1 MKKFLTA
8 ILVIAML
15 VSVFPTVAYAT
26 ETEIVKGS
34 ANLCFYDN
42 PNQTETVSVA
52 TNGKNVWVNAEQLFV
67 RLGYSVVYSSE
78 KNTIMIY
85 NTESNQLPVVI
96 TVFHCDDTAVSYLYH
111 DTFYEKQ
118 YTAPFESFSDEDGL
132 WVPFEYSL
140 LLNRSG
146 MLIDG
151 NVVRISQPQKN
162 IADIFREIAV
172 NNERIMFD
180 WCADFG
186 YGTEEVFAG
195 LSEYEWLHSANYL
208 TLLLDGLLSLEGE
221 AFITFFTQFA
231 GESTGFDMEYGNTL
245 TQLFCINSNDEYYAM
260 LENAE
265 RINSIFSADGTLGKM
280 LTRMSS
286 AHELEVGQLSHRC
299 DKLLEQIAEDNPVSV
314 LQYSRESQRL
324 NDALAHQSSFE
335 AVGGSILDIQK
346 GVSSA
351 IPKTGQALKALEVLG
366 YALDYF
372 NQDGFSMDA
381 TQYYLNPCATET
393 YLPQAMS
400 DSMTQNLKK
409 LESNFADYSIYQ
421 YFANNWLDF
430 VGIEDTIKNAMG
442 TQANVLLLAWS
453 LASNFIPFI
462 SNGLDSADQY
472 MLGSYAR
479 LMQYDALDKYVNSKN
494 NVGANANSTDLYRSV
509 QLCYVFLKACYI
521 ARDAGIASLCNVLDD
536 ADDSTEPLVLEHQEI
551 NREIAEYM
559 AIMKN
564 APIDN
569 KAYAYG
575 FLLDNNATY
584 LSQYDDSKLIATI
597 NVGSTPDSPNDPS
610 DTTINQY
617 GRFLLTEA
625 PYADHTDLFQVY
637 QYPIDGY
644 IYVKKNSNSTSTSI
658 ITNVPSSIPLVEVET
673 ADYAH
678 DENPYRF
685 TIETDLVDGVGGEH
699 PTLCMK
705 FFRNNVRYTNSDSSL
720 SLYSDNESYFYII
733 DGPENAYLVQE
744 SIEYKN
750 IETAGILY
758 QYKPSDYEAVI
769 TESIKITN
777 LKTHN
782 YYELS
787 AVFDPSAE
795 SYKYDELSYSS
806 GDGYDSRTLYYEV
819 PENSGWN
826 GELGT
831 KQGLVTYVQTTL
843 DKYGLSDRVFS
854 NQSTLGDVKNVLCTQ
869 IIGDAK
875 DYNLKT
881 DEDLSI
887 TGALWMGYPLGV
899 DILGTPVDTQPPAA
913 EGFAG
918 NQTVDQ
924 LRKSV
929 VGFWGAEGSVVSDY
943 DFNFDGTCY
952 WSFDKQTEGTY
963 QIRDDK
969 MLLVTF
975 PWMSDRYFWT
985 EETYE
990 EWRSHSSEDCWYMT
1004 DSGVLILNGVSYYRD
1019 GKVIKDYNTEGGL
1032 LTTISGAW
1040 VMDDFMEYRF
1050 FMDGT
1055 FEENS
1060 VFVSNG
1066 MLLNRVDLDTGSIEI
1081 IDATHAK
1088 LWNVAESFGE
1098 LSGYTELVYDPETDT
1113 LCIGGSNNVYH
1124 RAEYLD

>member
-1 MKKFLTA
+1 MKKFLA
-8 ILVIAML
+8 VILVIAML

-34 ANLCFYDN
+34 VNLCFYDN
-42 PNQTETVSVA
+42 PQTETVSVA

-96 TVFHCDDTAVSYLYH
+96 TVFHCDDTAVSYLYY

-140 LLNRSG
+140 LLNRSS

-162 IADIFREIAV
+162 IVDIFREIAV

-231 GESTGFDMEYGNTL
+231 GESTGFDLEYGNTL
-245 TQLFCINSNDEYYAM
+245 TQLLCINSNDEYSAM

-265 RINSIFSADGTLGKM
+265 KMNSIFSADGTLGKM
-280 LTRMSS
+280 LTQMSS
-286 AHELEVGQLSHRC
+286 AHELEVGQLTHWC
-299 DKLLEQIAEDNPVSV
+299 DELLEQIAEDNPISV
-314 LQYSRESQRL
+314 LQYSREYQRL

-351 IPKTGQALKALEVLG
+351 IPKTSQVLKALEVLG

-372 NQDGFSMDA
+372 NQDDFSLEA
-381 TQYYLNPCATET
+381 AQYYLNLCATET

-421 YFANNWLDF
+421 FFANNWLDF

-453 LASNFIPFI
+453 LASNFVPFI

-479 LMQYDALDKYVNSKN
+479 LMEYDALDKYVNSKN
-494 NVGANANSTDLYRSV
+494 SVGATANAADLYRSV
-509 QLCYVFLKACYI
+509 QLCYVFLKSCYI
-521 ARDAGIASLCNVLDD
+521 SRDAGIASLCNVLDD
-536 ADDSTEPLVLEHQEI
+536 VEASNEPLVMEHQEI
-551 NREIAEYM
+551 NKQIAAYM

-564 APIDN
+564 TPIDN
-569 KAYAYG
+569 DEYAYG

-584 LSQYDDSKLIATI
+584 LTRYDDSKLFAII
-597 NVGSTPDSPNDPS
+597 NMLPTPDSPSEPS

-644 IYVKKNSNSTSTSI
+644 IYVKKNSNSTTTSI
-658 ITNVPSSIPLVEVET
+658 ITNVPGNIPLVEVET

-678 DENPYRF
+678 DGNPYRF
-685 TIETDLVDGVGGEH
+685 TIETVLVDGVGGEH

-733 DGPENAYLVQE
+733 DGSDNAYLVQE

-758 QYKPSDYEAVI
+758 QYKPSDYDAVI

-777 LKTHN
+777 LKTHD
-782 YYELS
+782 YYKLS
-787 AVFDPSAE
+787 AVFDPAAGR
-795 SYKYDELSYSS
+795 YKYDEDTYSS
-806 GDGYDSRTLYYEV
+806 GEGFGGRTLYYEY
-819 PENSGWN
+819 PETNEFG
-826 GELGT
+826 GEIGT
-831 KQGLVTYVQTTL
+831 RQGLVTYVQTTL
-843 DKYGLSDRVFS
+843 EKYGLADRVFS
-854 NQSTLGDVKNVLCTQ
+854 DQSTLGEVKNVLCIQ
-869 IIGDAK
+869 VIGDAK
-875 DYNLKT
+875 NYNLKT
-881 DEDLSI
+881 DTDLSI
-887 TGALWMGYPLGV
+887 TGTLWMGYPLGI
-899 DILGTPVDTQPPAA
+899 DISGAPVDTQSPAT
-913 EGFAG
+913 EGFVG
-918 NQTVDQ
+918 NQTVEQ
-924 LRKSV
+924 LRKSI
-929 VGFWGAEGSVVSDY
+929 VGSWGAEGSVVSDY
-943 DFNFDGTCY
+943 DFNSDGTCY
-952 WSFDKQTEGTY
+952 WSFDKQTEGSY

-969 MLLVTF
+969 MLVITF
-975 PWMSDRYFWT
+975 PWMNDRYFWT

-1032 LTTISGAW
+1032 LETIAGAW
-1040 VMDDFMEYRF
+1040 VLDDFMEYRF
-1050 FMDGT
+1050 FVDGT
-1055 FEENS
+1055 YEENMVS
-1060 VFVSNG
+1060 VSHG
-1066 MLLNRVDLDTGSIEI
+1066 MLLSRVDIDAGQIEI
-1081 IDATHAK
+1081 IDDTHAK
-1088 LWNVAESFGE
+1088 LWNEAESFGE

-1113 LCIGGSNNVYH
+1113 LSIGGSNNVYH
-1124 RAEYLD
+1124 RAEYSD

>member
-1 MKKFLTA
+1 MKKFLSA
-8 ILVIAML
+8 ILVITVL
-15 VSVFPTVAYAT
+15 VSVLPSSVYAT
-26 ETEIVKGS
+26 EAEIVKGS
-34 ANLCFYDN
+34 ADLCFYDN
-42 PNQTETVSVA
+42 PNQTETISVA
-52 TNGKNVWVNAEQLFV
+52 TNGKNVWVNAEQLYV

-85 NTESNQLPVVI
+85 NTESSQLPVVI
-96 TVFHCDDTAVSYLYH
+96 TVFHCDDTAVSYLYY

-118 YTAPFESFSDEDGL
+118 YTAPFHSFSDEDGL

-151 NVVRISQPQKN
+151 DIIRISQPQKN
-162 IADIFREIAV
+162 IVDVFRDIAV
-172 NNERIMFD
+172 DNQRIMFD
-180 WCADFG
+180 WCSDFG
-186 YGTEEVFAG
+186 YGTEEVFGG
-195 LSEYEWLHSANYL
+195 LSQYEWLHSANYL

-231 GESTGFDMEYGNTL
+231 GESTGFDVKYGNTL
-245 TQLFCINSNDEYYAM
+245 TQLLCINSNDEYSAV
-260 LENAE
+260 LGNAGKM
-265 RINSIFSADGTLGKM
+265 NSLFSADGTLGKM
-280 LTRMSS
+280 LTKMRS
-286 AHELEVGQLSHRC
+286 AHELEVGQLSLRC
-299 DKLLEQIAEDNPVSV
+299 DELLEQIEEDNPISV
-314 LQYSRESQRL
+314 LQYSREYQRL

-351 IPKTGQALKALEVLG
+351 VPKTGQALKTLAVLG

-372 NQDGFSMDA
+372 NQDDFSVEA
-381 TQYYLNPCATET
+381 THYYLSLCETET

-400 DSMTQNLKK
+400 NSMMLNLQN

-430 VGIEDTIKNAMG
+430 VGLEDTIKNAMG
-442 TQANVLLLAWS
+442 TQANVMLLAWS
-453 LASNFIPFI
+453 LASNFVPFI
-462 SNGLDSADQY
+462 SDGLDSADQY

-479 LMQYDALDKYVNSKN
+479 LMQYDALDKYISSKN
-494 NVGANANSTDLYRSV
+494 SVGATADAADLYRSV
-509 QLCYVFLKACYI
+509 QLCYVFLKSCYI

-536 ADDSTEPLVLEHQEI
+536 VESSTEPLVLEHQEI
-551 NREIAEYM
+551 NKEIAAYM
-559 AIMKN
+559 ATMKN
-564 APIDN
+564 APLDN
-569 KAYAYG
+569 KTYAYG
-575 FLLDNNATY
+575 FLFDDNATY
-584 LSQYDDSKLIATI
+584 LGQYDDTKLIAVI
-597 NVGSTPDSPNDPS
+597 KVFSTSDTPTEPS

-678 DENPYRF
+678 DGNPYKF
-685 TIETDLVDGVGGEH
+685 TIETVLIDGVGGEH

-750 IETAGILY
+750 IETAGIQY
-758 QYKPSDYEAVI
+758 QYKPVDYEAVI

-782 YYELS
+782 YYKLS
-787 AVFDPSAE
+787 AVFDPSAGR
-795 SYKYDELSYSS
+795 YKYDEQTYTS
-806 GDGYDSRTLYYEV
+806 GEGYDSRTLYYEYL
-819 PENSGWN
+819 ETDEFG
-826 GELGT
+826 GQIGT
-831 KQGLVTYVQTTL
+831 RQGLIDYAQATL
-843 DKYGLSDRVFS
+843 EQYGLADRVFS
-854 NQSTLGDVKNVLCTQ
+854 DQSTLGEVKNVLCTQ
-869 IIGDAK
+869 VIGDAK
-875 DYNLKT
+875 EYNLKT
-881 DEDLSI
+881 DTDLSV
-887 TGALWMGYPLGV
+887 TGTLWMGYPLGIDV
-899 DILGTPVDTQPPAA
+899 PDVPVDTQLPAT
-913 EGFAG
+913 EGFVG
-918 NQTVDQ
+918 NQTAEQ
-924 LRKSV
+924 LRKSI
-929 VGFWGAEGSVVSDY
+929 VGSWGAEGSIVSDY
-943 DFNFDGTCY
+943 DFNSDGTCY
-952 WSFDKQTEGTY
+952 WSFDKQTEGSY

-969 MLLVTF
+969 MLVITF
-975 PWMSDRYFWT
+975 PWMNDQYFWT

-1032 LTTISGAW
+1032 IETIAGAW
-1040 VMDDFMEYRF
+1040 VLDDFMEYRF
-1050 FMDGT
+1050 FVDGT
-1055 FEENS
+1055 YEENMVS
-1060 VFVSNG
+1060 VSHG
-1066 MLLNRVDLDTGSIEI
+1066 MLLSRVDIDAGQIEI
-1081 IDATHAK
+1081 IDDTHAK
-1088 LWNVAESFGE
+1088 LWNEAESFGE

-1113 LCIGGSNNVYH
+1113 LSIGGSNNVYH
-1124 RAEYLD
+1124 RAEYSD